1 MQRFIPTGGAKGCR
15 VANFIMTNPMK
26 IKPFLFTLLMF
37 AGAVAASAALT
48 DDQVVQYIKEQTAL
62 GKSEQQIGRELV
74 AKGVTPEQV
83 KRIKAKHD
91 AGASATADQ
100 PVTAL
105 EGRSRP
111 ATKAE
116 TSVVFEDIVQNPE
129 AQAAV
134 TESKAN
140 EVFGHKVFNSRQL
153 TFEPNE
159 NAATPQDYRLGPGD
173 EVVIDI
179 WGVSEDHLRRTISPE
194 GSIMIAQLGP
204 LYLNGMTI
212 NQANNHIKSAFASK
226 YSGVDNEATDI
237 AVTLG
242 QMRTIQVDV
251 MGEVSVPGT
260 YRLSPFSSVFHALYN
275 AGGIN
280 DIGSMRNVEVR
291 RNGRKVAEIDIYD
304 FLFNGNQKG
313 NIRLQEGDIIM
324 VPPYSQLVNITGNVK
339 RPMFYELKPDET
351 LAQAIE
357 YAGGFSGDA
366 YTDMVRI
373 ARLTGREKEL
383 FNVAQNE
390 FGSYRLQD
398 GDIITIGTTLDR
410 YSNRV
415 ELRGAAMRPGM
426 FSLGSGISTIRDL
439 IRNAD
444 GLAEDAYKDRAM
456 LYREGEDLTLV
467 AEAIDLGAI
476 LNGTAPDITLKRNDV
491 LVISSVRDIFD
502 RGGFTIQGSV
512 ARPGTYPYA
521 ENTSI
526 EDLILTAGGLLE
538 GASYAKVD
546 VSRRIV
552 DPMAVKSEAQ
562 IARTYTF
569 SLKDGLLMGND
580 NDFILK
586 PYDIVE
592 VRRSPNYMAQKFVTI
607 AGEVP
612 FAGGYVLERRN
623 ERISSFV
630 QRAGGLTPEAY
641 IRGAHLMRK
650 MTEDE
655 KAARDE
661 TLRLAM
667 GNSGNDSISIN
678 KLQVSD
684 YYSVG
689 IDLEKALANPGS
701 SYDIVL
707 RADDRLFIPEHVST
721 VKISGDVMVPNTVT
735 YQEGLKV
742 KDYVE
747 LAGGYGD
754 RANKKRAFIV
764 YMNGMVARAKK
775 NTPVEPGCQIIV
787 PSKPDKKGFDWAK
800 AMTIA
805 TSLGSLGTMTA
816 ALATMFK

>member
-1 MQRFIPTGGAKGCR
+1 
-15 VANFIMTNPMK
+15 MK
-26 IKPFLFTLLMF
+26 IKPFLFTLLMI
-37 AGAVAASAALT
+37 AGAMSASADMT
-48 DDQVVQYIKEQTAL
+48 DDQVVQYIKSQVAA

-74 AKGVTPEQV
+74 AKGVTADQV

-91 AGASATADQ
+91 AGGAATADQ
-100 PVTAL
+100 PVTAT
-105 EGRSRP
+105 EGRSRTP
-111 ATKAE
+111 AVAAE
-116 TSVVFEDIVQNPE
+116 TSVVFEDIAINPE
-129 AQAAV
+129 ASAK
-134 TESKAN
+134 EEPSAN
-140 EVFGHKVFNSRQL
+140 EVFGHKVFNSRHL

-194 GSIMIAQLGP
+194 GSIMISQLGP

-212 NQANNHIKSAFASK
+212 DEANNHIRSAFSSK

-242 QMRTIQVDV
+242 QMRTIQVNI

-260 YRLSPFSSVFHALYN
+260 YRLSPFSTVFHALYN

-280 DIGSMRNVEVR
+280 KIGSMRNVEVR
-291 RNGRKVAEIDIYD
+291 RNGKKIANIDIYD

-313 NIRLQEGDIIM
+313 NIRLQEGDVIM
-324 VPPYSQLVNITGNVK
+324 VPPYSELVNITGNVK

-351 LAQAIE
+351 LATAIE

-383 FNVAQNE
+383 FNIAQNE
-390 FGSYRLQD
+390 YATYRLQD
-398 GDIITIGTTLDR
+398 GDIVTIGTTLDR
-410 YSNRV
+410 YTNRV

-426 FSLGSGISTIRDL
+426 FSLGSGVNTVRDL

-444 GLAEDAYKDRAM
+444 GLTEDAYKQRAM
-456 LYREGEDLTLV
+456 LYREGEDLTLI

-476 LNGTAPDITLKRNDV
+476 LDGTAPDITLKRNDV
-491 LVISSVRDIFD
+491 LVISSVKDIFD
-502 RGGFTIQGSV
+502 RGGFTINGSV
-512 ARPGTYPYA
+512 AHPGTYPYA

-538 GASYAKVD
+538 GASYSKVD

-552 DPMAVKSEAQ
+552 DPMSTTAQSQ

-569 SLKDGLLMGND
+569 SLKDGLILGDD
-580 NDFILK
+580 NEFILQ

-592 VRRSPNYMAQKFVTI
+592 VRRSPNYVAQKFVQI
-607 AGEVP
+607 AGEVT
-612 FAGGYVLERRN
+612 FDGSYVIENRN
-623 ERISSFV
+623 ERLSSFV
-630 QRAGGLTPEAY
+630 KRAGGLTPEAY
-641 IRGAHLMRK
+641 VRGANLMRH

-667 GNSGNDSISIN
+667 GSSGEDSISVKKI
-678 KLQVSD
+678 QVSD

-701 SYDIVL
+701 TYDVVL
-707 RADDRLFIPEHVST
+707 RAGDRLFIPEEIST
-721 VKISGDVMVPNTVT
+721 IKISGDVMVPNTVT
-735 YQEGLKV
+735 FQPELKL
-742 KDYVE
+742 KDYIE
-747 LAGGYGD
+747 LAGGYGE
-754 RANKKRAFIV
+754 RANKKKAFIV

-775 NTPVEPGCQIIV
+775 NTPIEPGCQIII
-787 PSKPDKKGFDWAK
+787 PSKPDKKGFDW
-800 AMTIA
+800 TNLIPLA
-805 TSLGSLGTMTA
+805 TMAGSLGTMSA
-816 ALATMFK
+816 AIATMVK

>member
-1 MQRFIPTGGAKGCR
+1 
-15 VANFIMTNPMK
+15 MK

-37 AGAVAASAALT
+37 AGTVANSAAMT
-48 DDQVVQYIKEQTAL
+48 DDQVIQYIKQQSAA
-62 GKSEQQIGRELV
+62 GVSEQQIGRELV

-83 KRIKAKHD
+83 ERIRAKHES
-91 AGASATADQ
+91 GGTSVTDQ
-100 PVTAL
+100 GVTAA
-105 EGRSRP
+105 EGRSR
-111 ATKAE
+111 ATSTPE
-116 TSVVFEDIVQNPE
+116 TSVVFEDVVQNPE
-129 AQAAV
+129 ANAEAAPG
-134 TESKAN
+134 AR
-140 EVFGHKVFNSRQL
+140 EVFGHKVFNSRNL

-204 LYLNGMTI
+204 IYLNGMTI
-212 NQANNHIKSAFASK
+212 NEANNHIRSAFASK

-242 QMRTIQVDV
+242 QMRTIQVNI

-260 YRLSPFSSVFHALYN
+260 YRLSPFSNVFHALYN

-280 DIGSMRNVEVR
+280 SIGSMRNVEVR

-304 FLFNGNQKG
+304 FLFNGKQKG

-324 VPPYSQLVNITGNVK
+324 VPPYKQLVNVSGNVK
-339 RPMFYELKPDET
+339 RPMLYELKDNET
-351 LAQAIE
+351 LGQAIK

-366 YTDMVRI
+366 YTEMVRV

-383 FNVAQNE
+383 FNISQNE
-390 FGSYRLQD
+390 FDSYRLQD
-398 GDIITIGTTLDR
+398 GDVVTIGTSLDR

-444 GLAEDAYKDRAM
+444 GLAEDAYKSRAM
-456 LYREGEDLTLV
+456 LYREGPDLTLV
-467 AEAIDLGAI
+467 AEAIDLGAV
-476 LNGTAPDITLKRNDV
+476 LEGRAPDITLKRNDV
-491 LVISSVRDIFD
+491 LVISSTRDIFD
-502 RGGFTIQGSV
+502 KGGFNIHGHVTP
-512 ARPGTYPYA
+512 PGNYPYA

-538 GASYAKVD
+538 GASYARVD

-552 DPMAVKSEAQ
+552 DPMATTADNQ
-562 IARTYTF
+562 IARIYSFT
-569 SLKDGLLMGND
+569 LKDGLLMEND
-580 NDFILK
+580 NEFILQ

-592 VRRSPNYMAQKFVTI
+592 VRRSPNYMAQQFVHI
-607 AGEVP
+607 DGEVP
-612 FAGGYVLERRN
+612 FAGGYAIQTRN

-630 QRAGGLTPEAY
+630 KRAGGINPEAY
-641 IRGAHLMRK
+641 LRGAHLMRK

-655 KAARDE
+655 IAARDE

-667 GNSGNDSISIN
+667 GSSGNDSISVR

-684 YYSVG
+684 SYSVG

-701 SYDIVL
+701 NYDIVL
-707 RADDRLFIPEHVST
+707 RSGDRLFIPEHVST
-721 VKISGDVMVPNTVT
+721 VKISGDVLVPNTVSFDSK
-735 YQEGLKV
+735 LKL
-742 KDYVE
+742 KDYID

-754 RANKKRAFIV
+754 RANKKKVFIV

-775 NTPVEPGCQIIV
+775 NTPIEPGCQIII
-787 PSKPDKKGFDWAK
+787 PSKPDKKGFDWTK
-800 AMTIA
+800 GLTIA
-805 TSLGSLGTMTA
+805 TMLGSLGTMSA
-816 ALATMFK
+816 ALATIFK

>member
-1 MQRFIPTGGAKGCR
+1 
-15 VANFIMTNPMK
+15 MK
-26 IKPFLFTLLMF
+26 IKPFLFTLLMM
-37 AGAVAASAALT
+37 AAVMSASANMT
-48 DDQVVQYIKEQTAL
+48 DDQVVQYIKAQVAQ

-91 AGASATADQ
+91 AGAAATADQ
-100 PVTAL
+100 PVTAT
-105 EGRSRP
+105 EGRSRTP
-111 ATKAE
+111 SAAAE
-116 TSVVFEDIVQNPE
+116 TSVVFEDIVINPE
-129 AQAAV
+129 ANAKEEPA
-134 TESKAN
+134 AN
-140 EVFGHKVFNSRQL
+140 EVFGHKVFNSRNL

-194 GSIMIAQLGP
+194 GSIMISQLGP
-204 LYLNGMTI
+204 IYLNGMTI
-212 NQANNHIKSAFASK
+212 DEANNHIRSAFASK

-242 QMRTIQVDV
+242 QMRTIQVNI

-260 YRLSPFSSVFHALYN
+260 YRLSPFSNVFHALYN

-280 DIGSMRNVEVR
+280 KIGSMRNVEVR
-291 RNGRKVAEIDIYD
+291 RNGKKIAEVDIYD
-304 FLFNGNQKG
+304 FLFNGRQKG

-324 VPPYSQLVNITGNVK
+324 VPPYSQLVNVTGNVK

-351 LAQAIE
+351 LAQVIE

-366 YTDMVRI
+366 YTDMVRV

-383 FNVAQNE
+383 FNIGRNE
-390 FGSYRLQD
+390 FEGYHLQD
-398 GDIITIGTTLDR
+398 GDIVTIGTTLDR

-444 GLAEDAYKDRAM
+444 GLTEDAYKQRAM

-467 AEAIDLGAI
+467 AEAIDLEAI
-476 LNGTAPDITLKRNDV
+476 LNGTAPDVTLKRNDV
-491 LVISSVRDIFD
+491 LVISSTRDIFD
-502 RGGFTIQGSV
+502 RGGFTIMGSV
-512 ARPGTYPYA
+512 AHPGTYPYA

-538 GASYAKVD
+538 GASYSKVD

-552 DPMAVKSEAQ
+552 DPMSLTSDAQ

-569 SLKDGLLMGND
+569 SLKDGLLIGDD
-580 NDFILK
+580 NEFILQ

-592 VRRSPNYMAQKFVTI
+592 VRRSPNYVPQQFVQI
-607 AGEVP
+607 AGEVT
-612 FAGGYVLERRN
+612 FAGGYVLQQRN

-630 QRAGGLTPEAY
+630 KRAGGLTPEAY
-641 IRGAHLMRK
+641 IRGASLMRK

-655 KAARDE
+655 KIARDE

-667 GNSGNDSISIN
+667 ASSGKDSISVN

-701 SYDIVL
+701 TDDIVL
-707 RADDRLFIPEHVST
+707 RADDRLFVPEHVST
-721 VKISGDVMVPNTVT
+721 VKISGDVMVPNTVAF
-735 YQEGLKV
+735 QPDRKL
-742 KDYVE
+742 KDYIN

-754 RANKKRAFIV
+754 RANKKKAFIV
-764 YMNGMVARAKK
+764 YMNGMVARAKN
-775 NTPVEPGCQIIV
+775 NTPIEPGCQIII
-787 PSKPDKKGFDWAK
+787 PSKPDKQGFDWIK
-800 AMTIA
+800 ALTIA
-805 TSLGSLGTMTA
+805 STLGSLGTMTA
-816 ALATMFK
+816 AIATLVK

>member
-1 MQRFIPTGGAKGCR
+1 M
-15 VANFIMTNPMK
+15 
-26 IKPFLFTLLMF
+26 
-37 AGAVAASAALT
+37 T
-48 DDQVVQYIKEQTAL
+48 DDQVVQYIKQQMAL
-62 GKSEQQIGRELV
+62 GKTEQQIGRELV
-74 AKGVTPEQV
+74 ARGVTPDQV

-91 AGASATADQ
+91 SGQVSLADQ
-100 PVTAL
+100 SVTTT
-105 EGRSRP
+105 EGRSR
-111 ATKAE
+111 TQQVAE

-129 AQAAV
+129 ANTVA
-134 TESKAN
+134 EPKAN
-140 EVFGHKVFNSRQL
+140 EVFGHKVFNSRNL

-194 GSIMIAQLGP
+194 GSIMISQLGP
-204 LYLNGMTI
+204 LYLNGLTI
-212 NQANNHIKSAFASK
+212 NEANDHIRSAFASK
-226 YSGVDNEATDI
+226 YSGVDSEATDI

-242 QMRTIQVDV
+242 QMRTIQVNI

-260 YRLSPFSSVFHALYN
+260 YRLSPFSTVFHALYN

-291 RNGRKVAEIDIYD
+291 RNGRTVAEVDIYD
-304 FLFNGNQKG
+304 FLFNGRQKG

-324 VPPYSQLVNITGNVK
+324 VPPYNELVNVTGNVK
-339 RPMFYELKPDET
+339 RPMFYELKPTET

-366 YTDMVRI
+366 YTEMVRV
-373 ARLTGREKEL
+373 ARLSGREKEL
-383 FNVAQNE
+383 FNVARNE
-390 FGSYRLQD
+390 FDGYRLQD

-426 FSLGSGISTIRDL
+426 FSLGSGVSTIRDL
-439 IRNAD
+439 VRNAD
-444 GLAEDAYKDRAM
+444 GLREDAYTSRAM
-456 LYREGEDLTLV
+456 LYRESPDLTLV

-476 LNGTAPDITLKRNDV
+476 LNGTAPDIELKRNDV
-491 LVISSVRDIFD
+491 LVISSVQDIFD
-502 RGGFTIQGSV
+502 RGGFTIMGSV
-512 ARPGTYPYA
+512 SQPGTYPYA

-538 GASYAKVD
+538 GASYSKVD

-552 DPMAVKSEAQ
+552 DPMSTTSDAQ

-569 SLKDGLLMGND
+569 TLKDGLLLGED
-580 NDFILK
+580 NEFILQ

-592 VRRSPNYMAQKFVTI
+592 VRRSPNYVAQQFVNVQ
-607 AGEVP
+607 GEVT
-612 FAGGYVLERRN
+612 FSGGYVLSQRN
-623 ERISSFV
+623 ERLSSIV
-630 QRAGGLTPEAY
+630 KRAGGLTPEAY
-641 IRGAHLMRK
+641 VRGAHLMRK

-661 TLRLAM
+661 TIRLAKASA
-667 GNSGNDSISIN
+667 GPDSISLA
-678 KLQVSD
+678 KLQVSE

-689 IDLEKALANPGS
+689 IDLEKALAEPGS
-701 SYDIVL
+701 TYDIVV
-707 RADDRLFIPEHVST
+707 RPDDRLFVPQMVST
-721 VKISGDVMVPNTVT
+721 VKISGDVMMPNTVT
-735 YQEGLKV
+735 YVPDMKI

-747 LAGGYGD
+747 LSGGYGD
-754 RANKKRAFIV
+754 RANKKKVFIV

-775 NTPVEPGCQIIV
+775 NTPVEPGCQIII
-787 PSKPDKKGFDWAK
+787 PSKPDRKGFDWTK
-800 AMTIA
+800 ALSI
-805 TSLGSLGTMTA
+805 TSTLGSLAAITASIANMT
-816 ALATMFK
+816 K